1 MGFGLLMI
9 GYFTATMMSFNL
21 LGGIFRFMGYLLI
34 CFAAKKLYQYN
45 TSFMLLLIWSI
56 IMTLFSA
63 GSALSDIS
71 AFLHNNLIIAQPF
84 IPKGLSDFLTNTKVI
99 FDLVFTALLCFCIRS
114 IAKETGATK
123 IIHKAVRNFIY
134 FCIFCVFQFAVWLA
148 SVANSTALTEFVKM
162 TALPVWMVLLNI
174 ICVILISLMLFSCY
188 ANICDVNDLEM
199 RVKPSRFEFVN
210 RRREAREKKSQAYI
224 EEAEKYTREQ
234 KARLDAS
241 EKGKKK
247 RK

>member
-21 LGGIFRFMGYLLI
+21 LGGVFRLIGYFLI

-45 TSFMLLLIWSI
+45 TSFIFLFVWSI
-56 IMTLFSA
+56 IMSVLSA

-84 IPKGLSDFLTNTKVI
+84 IPISLSDFLTNTKVI
-99 FDLVFTALLCFCIRS
+99 FDLIFTALLCFCIRN

-134 FCIFCVFQFAVWLA
+134 FCIFCVFQFVVWLA

-174 ICVILISLMLFSCY
+174 ICVILISLMIFSCY
-188 ANICDVNDLEM
+188 ANICDVNDLDM
-199 RVKPSRFEFVN
+199 RVKPSKFEFIN
-210 RRREAREKKSQAYI
+210 RRREAKERKSQAYI
-224 EEAEKYTREQ
+224 DEAEKYAQEQ
-234 KARLDAS
+234 KKANKNK
-241 EKGKKK
+241 E
-247 RK
+247 